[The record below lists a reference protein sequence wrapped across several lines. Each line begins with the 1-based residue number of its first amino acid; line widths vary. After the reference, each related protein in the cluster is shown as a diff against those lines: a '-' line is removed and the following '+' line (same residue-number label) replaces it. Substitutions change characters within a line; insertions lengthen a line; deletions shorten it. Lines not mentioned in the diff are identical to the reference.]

1 MLKRGRECDEPADV
15 DDHDGKRGDGE
26 RGGDGDERDG
36 DERDESKPAVALAA
50 VEPVVVGPPTCGICK
65 KTFTRTYGLTQ
76 HMSIVHGGIKKHR
89 CGECGKSFGEFGKL
103 ARHMASVHNGVKPYE
118 CAECPMT
125 FARIDALHCHVADV
139 HAGLRPYGCQECDA
153 TFAHA
158 SDLRRHVECVHEGL
172 KPFACE
178 CGVAF
183 GLAASLKQHIQTV
196 HEGRRDH
203 ICPDCGAAFSQVGAL
218 NSHHARIHQG
228 LKPHECAE
236 CDAAFFQLGRLRDH
250 IQNWHSPDAVI
261 IRKKDERRVH
271 QALEI
276 AGFTYSPGGGDAT
289 PLPMHFKREHHVTFA
304 CMGSTFARIDFVVTL
319 ANGSVVLL
327 EVDERQH
334 RFGYDVGCDMRRMGR
349 IVESLRVGGFMG
361 GIRFVRYNCDACR
374 VAGTLVKV
382 PKKHREAALMGILHV
397 WGTGDPFD
405 NETVRI
411 SYCYYDREF
420 TDSPKPIVVDDPDY
434 HPAYAE
440 VAESLL

>member
-1 MLKRGRECDEPADV
+1 MPKRDRECDEPAAADV
-15 DDHDGKRGDGE
+15 I
-26 RGGDGDERDG
+26 DGDECGENDGDEYDG
-36 DERDESKPAVALAA
+36 DERDESKPAVALA
-50 VEPVVVGPPTCGICK
+50 VVGPPTCGICK
-65 KTFTRTYGLTQ
+65 KTFTRRWTLTK
-76 HMSIVHGGIKKHR
+76 HIATIHGGIKTHKCLD
-89 CGECGKSFGEFGKL
+89 CGAAFGEAGAL
-103 ARHMASVHNGVKPYE
+103 TRHKTSVHKGVKPHG
-118 CAECPMT
+118 CPHCDMT
-125 FARIDALHCHVADV
+125 FARGDALHCHVAAV
-139 HAGLRPYGCQECDA
+139 HVGLRPYGCKECDA
-153 TFAHA
+153 AFAHA

-172 KPFACE
+172 KPFDCPECE
-178 CGVAF
+178 ASF
-183 GLAASLKQHIQTV
+183 GLAASLRSHIKTV
-196 HEGRRDH
+196 HEGLKDNV
-203 ICPDCGAAFSQVGAL
+203 CPDCGAAFSQVTGL
-218 NSHHARIHQG
+218 NYHIARVHQG
-228 LKPHECAE
+228 LRPHTCTE
-236 CDAAFFQLGRLRDH
+236 CDAAFFEPGRLRDH